1 MFDPTIQIQNT
12 FSIADDSGFLAIV
25 NPDKYKSFVNEQW
38 ELPDLMERFVD
49 QMNDETLIIW
59 ATGSENTWTVSF
71 VDKPS
76 DKTATRKFDK
86 TIEVTNGQLFL
97 TNYEDLSIAAQFK
110 DEKMPSV
117 HNSSQSITLDNG
129 KYNLTVRQLF
139 DPATNEYEVGK
150 INFEIV
156 VQTTSPGQNQK
167 VDTVFWWRQ

>member
-1 MFDPTIQIQNT
+1 MDIQNT
-12 FSIADDSGFLAIV
+12 FSITDDSGFLAIV

-38 ELPDLMERFVD
+38 ELPDLIERFVD

-59 ATGSENTWTVSF
+59 ATGSENTWAISF

-76 DKTATRKFDK
+76 DKFAARKFDK

-97 TNYEDLSIAAQFK
+97 TNFEDLSVAAQFER
-110 DEKMPSV
+110 EKVPSA
-117 HNSSQSITLDNG
+117 HNSWQNITLDNG
-129 KYNLTVRQLF
+129 KYNLTIRQLF

-156 VQTTSPGQNQK
+156 VQRALDGQNRK
-167 VDTVFWWRQ
+167 VDTVFWWTQ